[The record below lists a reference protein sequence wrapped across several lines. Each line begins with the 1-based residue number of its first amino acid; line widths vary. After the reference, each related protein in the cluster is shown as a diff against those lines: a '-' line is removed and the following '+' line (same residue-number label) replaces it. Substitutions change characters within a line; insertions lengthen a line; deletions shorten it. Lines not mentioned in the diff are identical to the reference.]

1 MLCFENIQTFKDELL
16 TLQKVYIWWLFVKL
30 VSVAFLLRE
39 MWVYLFLPLWLLIF
53 LTFENETVTK
63 NRSNANHMNMLCYHW
78 EYYNKRF
85 IEYTKFIAMKIVF
98 DTNIEQNNRQSH
110 FYLHIYSD
118 HMKCTHIKTTL
129 RITYSII
136 WNLCRITCAEKS
148 SVLMQVHYSASK
160 DGPNK
165 SVYKAQIL
173 FWIKHTWSNQGP
185 PPLRGSK
192 CLPIVWTLHTW
203 TRLLKLNKVIFQ
215 TIDMA

>member
-1 MLCFENIQTFKDELL
+1 
-16 TLQKVYIWWLFVKL
+16 
-30 VSVAFLLRE
+30 
-39 MWVYLFLPLWLLIF
+39 
-53 LTFENETVTK
+53 
-63 NRSNANHMNMLCYHW
+63 
-78 EYYNKRF
+78 
-85 IEYTKFIAMKIVF
+85 MKIVF

-165 SVYKAQIL
+165 SVYKAQKL

-185 PPLRGSK
+185 PPFARQQVSTNCMNITHVKQAFSK
-192 CLPIVWTLHTW
+192 SLH
-203 TRLLKLNKVIFQ
+203 LKSEKNNTPVCVIKKFD
-215 TIDMA
+215 ID

>member
-1 MLCFENIQTFKDELL
+1 
-16 TLQKVYIWWLFVKL
+16 
-30 VSVAFLLRE
+30 
-39 MWVYLFLPLWLLIF
+39 
-53 LTFENETVTK
+53 
-63 NRSNANHMNMLCYHW
+63 
-78 EYYNKRF
+78 
-85 IEYTKFIAMKIVF
+85 MKIVF

-118 HMKCTHIKTTL
+118 HMICTHIKTTL

-165 SVYKAQIL
+165 SVYKAQKL

-185 PPLRGSK
+185 PPFARQQVSTNCMNITHVKQAFLKSLNLKSK
-192 CLPIVWTLHTW
+192 KIILSYAWS
-203 TRLLKLNKVIFQ
+203 KIF
-215 TIDMA
+215 IWICFN